1 MPSAQNTPQRPPR
14 GSYQGFHVVGMQNQ
28 GPPAH
33 KIRAQEQ
40 ANGLRTSR
48 AGVYK
53 PFFALE
59 QPSSSPRSGLHS
71 MPARPCKLH
80 KDDVKSK
87 SKTKERPVCLGRQ
100 PCTRMQPPSRE
111 VVSAA
116 VGCLLKANDSLTR
129 RSAALVMAADLNLSR
144 CDHLK
149 VKESQRNIW

>member
-1 MPSAQNTPQRPPR
+1 MLPSAQHTPQRPPR

-40 ANGLRTSR
+40 AVLHTIRT
-48 AGVYK
+48 GVYK

-59 QPSSSPRSGLHS
+59 QPSSSPRSGWHS
-71 MPARPCKLH
+71 MPARPCRLH

-87 SKTKERPVCLGRQ
+87 IKTKERSVGLGRQ
-100 PCTRMQPPSRE
+100 PSTLMQPPSRE

-144 CDHLK
+144 CDHIK
-149 VKESQRNIW
+149 VKESQQNIW